1 MSVYERTQG
10 QGRVGLVRNLLG
22 IDLGNLEGKEQQ
34 QTRQDLGT
42 LLFLMGTI
50 YLLTES
56 AQKMGTRRK
65 LEKDGCAQCTPFLYI
80 VSPLQEQ

>member
-1 MSVYERTQG
+1 MPVYGGTQG
-10 QGRVGLVRNLLG
+10 QGRVGLVRNLLR

-34 QTRQDLGT
+34 QTCQDLVT

-56 AQKMGTRRK
+56 AQKVELGGNLKRMDVLNVHR
-65 LEKDGCAQCTPFLYI
+65 FFI
-80 VSPLQEQ
+80 